1 MYQKI
6 ILNVEGVMIEVKL
19 LPGNAAS
26 PIRSASFAALTCYM
40 ARFPIWDRVIK
51 WFQKLFKTGHHT
63 TFMHAASYF
72 SFMIEGIS
80 VGDITFGLHLTS
92 PFYNSSQRSGRYCS
106 SMFVRFVRTIRMSL
120 QKYLSKIFPG
130 YIPKEEKQTVLEINP
145 GQKLLEIRSYIR
157 HYWPEIGDDK
167 LGEIM
172 SYVNHGIEIFQS
184 NIEAATIKAAELAK
198 KERPHASAG
207 SIADN
212 APKFA
217 QEQLR
222 NFIPVIVPTGMVYTV
237 NLISLVALYE
247 SAWTPAMRDVTQ
259 KMVDA
264 VLKKFPKLSP
274 MFNKENRRKEDWGL
288 SFEEGAHR
296 RLSRA
301 PRLDLLNVNGE
312 KDFILPFASHRHPVD
327 KLHYDPQLM
336 DNGVGDIETRVTLS
350 VATMGQDQRHR
361 TIHRGTPKF
370 TGEFYLAP
378 ILDELGLES
387 EAGQI
392 ISQWLIVSESIPD
405 SLRMVLAPYGA
416 MTTYKKRGSFLAV
429 DHEQGKRLCW
439 CAQQEIYWL
448 GVLLRD
454 AIIKKFGITSPLL
467 KIFEPPCYQ
476 TGKCSEGDRCC
487 GREMKKGRDY
497 FPFRGV

>member
-1 MYQKI
+1 
-6 ILNVEGVMIEVKL
+6 MIKVTL
-19 LPGNAAS
+19 LPGNIAS

-40 ARFPIWDRVIK
+40 ARFPIWGKVIN

-63 TFMHAASYF
+63 TFMHASSYF

-106 SMFVRFVRTIRMSL
+106 SMFVRFVKAIQLAL
-120 QKYLSKIFPG
+120 QEYLVKIFPG
-130 YIPKEEKQTVLEINP
+130 YISKNEEQAVSEINP
-145 GQKLLEIRSYIR
+145 GQKLVEIKAYIR
-157 HYWPEIGDDK
+157 RYWPEVSDDK
-167 LGEIM
+167 LESIM
-172 SYVNHGIEIFQS
+172 SYVNHGIGIFQS

-198 KERPHASAG
+198 KERPFASAKAIEG
-207 SIADN
+207 N
-212 APKFA
+212 APRFA

-222 NFIPVIVPTGMVYTV
+222 NFIPIVVPTGMVFTV

-259 KMVDA
+259 KMVDE
-264 VLKKFPKLSP
+264 VLKKFPELSS
-274 MFNKENRRKEDWGL
+274 MFNVDNRRKEDWGL
-288 SFEEGAHR
+288 SFKEEIYQ

-301 PRLDLLNVNGE
+301 PQLSLLNVNGE
-312 KDFILPFASHRHPVD
+312 EDFILPSASHRHPVD
-327 KLHYDPQLM
+327 KLHYDPELM
-336 DNGVGDIETRVTLS
+336 DNGVGHIETQVTLS

-361 TIHRGTPKF
+361 TISRGTPKF

-378 ILDELGLES
+378 ILAALDLRAEANEL
-387 EAGQI
+387 
-392 ISQWLIVSESIPD
+392 ISQWLKVSEGIPD

-416 MTTYKKRGSFLAV
+416 MTTYKKRGSFLAI

-454 AIIKKFGITSPLL
+454 SIIKKFGATSPLL

-476 TGKCSEGDRCC
+476 TGKCSEGDRYC
-487 GREMKKGRDY
+487 GREMRERRDY